1 MLNSQGLSGR
11 EPNNEKLKSVFTCGE
26 DGFVRAWKP
35 VDEDGEEPQS
45 EGASTKP
52 KKQKK
57 KDRFKPY

>member
-1 MLNSQGLSGR
+1 MDKAN
-11 EPNNEKLKSVFTCGE
+11 PDNEKSKSVITCGE

-35 VDEDGEEPQS
+35 VDEMEEEPQS
-45 EGASTKP
+45 EGASTKS

>member
-1 MLNSQGLSGR
+1 MDKAN
-11 EPNNEKLKSVFTCGE
+11 PDNEKSKSVITCGE

-35 VDEDGEEPQS
+35 VDEMEEEPQS
-45 EGASTKP
+45 EGASRKS